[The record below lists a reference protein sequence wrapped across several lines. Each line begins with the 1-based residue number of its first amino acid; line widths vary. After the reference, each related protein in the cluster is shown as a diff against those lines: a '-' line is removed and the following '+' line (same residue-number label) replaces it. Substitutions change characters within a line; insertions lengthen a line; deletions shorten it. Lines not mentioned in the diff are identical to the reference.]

1 MNPAESPN
9 LPPTPSG
16 SPGGAE
22 PSVLDWLLSLLRG
35 KPIPIPGAESAEQK
49 TDTGLPE
56 APRAVGPTQAPAPA
70 PYQTTPPDWM
80 PAPVPVGQPTVVEL
94 RIRAPHLRLPVALLL
109 AFVAQYGLER
119 RAGTIVPS
127 LVLYA
132 IAVGIAGWAVW
143 AGDIPF
149 ETLLASKSEFRPLS
163 FRPIYL
169 AAAVVLSAL
178 TLLASG
184 DDTFKTSTL
193 VFWFGAIVCI
203 MLTFWEGDISLRAI
217 AAKVRKWVS
226 APNIHVSLDAWALAF
241 LLVFAVSAW
250 FRFASLSSVP
260 PEMVSDHA
268 EKLLDVVDVLNGK
281 YSIFFPRNTGREAI
295 QFYLAAATVQ
305 LLGTGVSYLT
315 LKIGTALAGLLTL
328 PFLYLFGKEVGGR
341 KVGLVAMAL
350 AGFAYW
356 PNVISRVGL
365 RFPLYPLFAAPA
377 LYFLARGLRRRSR
390 NDLLW
395 CGLFVGLGL
404 HGYTPA
410 RAIPIAVAVGVGI
423 YMLYRSSRG
432 HRWAA
437 FTWLLGAGVVGLVV
451 LLPLVRVAIDMPD
464 IFLFRTLTRIGTTE
478 RPLPGSVVVIFL
490 SNLWNALRMVA
501 WDNGEVW
508 VNSIPNRPALDWISA
523 ALFHIGAAMLIIR
536 AIRKRNWVD
545 AFALISIPILMLPSI
560 LSLAFPS
567 ENPAT
572 NRAAG
577 AIVPIFVVAALP
589 LSALPDWAAQWW
601 GRARARWSAAA
612 AVLVVILAAAALNY
626 RLVFVEYA
634 DQYRRSAWNT
644 SVMGEVIKGFA
655 ESVGSYDTAH
665 VVAYPYWVDTRM
677 PAIVAGRPTVDYAIW
692 PQDLD
697 TLAGEK
703 RAQLFIL
710 NPKDAEGISRLKL
723 LFPDGTFSKYTSPLE
738 GKDFLIYF
746 VPAKAG
752 IEVNPTPQP

>member
-1 MNPAESPN
+1 MNPAEGPN
-9 LPPTPSG
+9 LPPST
-16 SPGGAE
+16 GGAE

-35 KPIPIPGAESAEQK
+35 KPIPIPGTARA
-49 TDTGLPE
+49 DLPVDE
-56 APRAVGPTQAPAPA
+56 TSTQAPLAATDAGVPA
-70 PYQTTPPDWM
+70 PTPSRTTPPDWR
-80 PAPVPVGQPTVVEL
+80 PSLAAATLAPIEL
-94 RIRAPHLRLPVALLL
+94 RVRAPHLRLPVALLL

-119 RAGTIVPS
+119 RSGSIVFS
-127 LVLYA
+127 LILYA
-132 IAVGIAGWAVW
+132 LAAGIAGWAVW

-149 ETLLASKSEFRPLS
+149 ARLSSSTAEIRPLS
-163 FRPIYL
+163 LRPVLLAL
-169 AAAVVLSAL
+169 AAILSVL

-203 MLTFWEGDISLRAI
+203 MLAFWEGDISIGALRAR
-217 AAKVRKWVS
+217 VRAWLS
-226 APNIHVSLDAWALAF
+226 APNIHVTFDAWALGFVA
-241 LLVFAVSAW
+241 VFAVSAW

-365 RFPLYPLFAAPA
+365 RFPLYPLFVAPA

-395 CGLFVGLGL
+395 CGFFVGLGL

-410 RAIPIAVAVGVGI
+410 RAIPIAIAVGVGM
-423 YMLYRSSRG
+423 YMLYRAARG
-432 HRWAA
+432 RRWAA

-464 IFLFRTLTRIGTTE
+464 IFLFRTLTRIGTAE
-478 RPLPGSVVVIFL
+478 RPLPGSVIVIFF

-508 VNSIPNRPALDWISA
+508 VNSIPHRPALDWISA
-523 ALFHIGAAMLIIR
+523 ALFHVGAAMLIVR
-536 AIRKRNWVD
+536 AVRRRDWLD
-545 AFALISIPILMLPSI
+545 AFVLVSIPILMLPSI

-589 LSALPDWAAQWW
+589 LSALPGWAAQWW
-601 GRARARWSAAA
+601 GGARARWTAAGA
-612 AVLVVILAAAALNY
+612 LLVIVIAAAALNY

-634 DQYRRSAWNT
+634 DQYRKSAWNT
-644 SVMGEVIKGFA
+644 SVMGEVIQGFA

-692 PQDLD
+692 PKDLD
-697 TLAGEK
+697 TLAGEQ

-710 NPKDAEGISRLKL
+710 NPKDADGIGRLKQ
-723 LFPDGTFSKYTSPLE
+723 LFPSGTFSRYTSALE
-738 GKDFLIYF
+738 GKDFLIYS
-746 VPAKAG
+746 VPAKTG
-752 IEVNPTPQP
+752 IEVSPTPQP